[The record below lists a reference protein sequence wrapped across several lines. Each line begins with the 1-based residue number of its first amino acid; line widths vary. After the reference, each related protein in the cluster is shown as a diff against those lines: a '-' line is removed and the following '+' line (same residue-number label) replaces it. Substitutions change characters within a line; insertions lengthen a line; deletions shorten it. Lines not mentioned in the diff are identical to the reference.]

1 MYFLREWFA
10 TVKTEKTSEWAATC
24 IRFSRTYAR
33 QMVSD
38 DEAATGMAYLEGT
51 QSLSWLEEQFLNPGK
66 INLTNENIRR
76 INPATGTPIQPHT
89 NHKEFLNDHM
99 RNANF
104 VPLKILEKFLQINIA
119 EMQKVGM
126 PLDVRA
132 IDPTSSEQRKQD
144 ANLLKN
150 KPQIE
155 KDLSEIHNKIGE
167 PPVKLDHYK
176 ARFGEDPANGN
187 IDAFKS
193 MGLTDGDAADVN
205 QFINYFY
212 KLKQEISAQDIIEY
226 IATVNDDSRKVQK
239 WVRDMWSKK
248 AIAGYCHVSDVTGQI
263 VHDYLA
269 PETVWIYGT
278 GRRED
283 FDDANAKFVQYRVSI
298 REMLDLFGNSF
309 DFETQF
315 SHLLMAITFAGQA
328 LEWTGIRSSNQTIG
342 WGDVRSGKQ
351 TFRMDGRESNYDDFM
366 SLKVV
371 VGYIEWDTQNQNA
384 FGEVDKSKGSSVAED
399 NQPTNEERYQT
410 KARFETPMYKS
421 FYLATSLIDQVLFNF
436 GEMTYQQIEGYNDIN
451 SKYSIITWKE
461 PGTPLAIT
469 AIPFLDLA
477 HEVWFKMLYEYRRAK
492 PSGMMYNY
500 SSIISMMENLY
511 TDQQISREAKLQ
523 KFISFLD
530 SSANQFYDYPIGP
543 DGKAI
548 INNAGQVH
556 IPLENG
562 PSQTVKIYWEQFIAT
577 LDELQEICTGRSPLR
592 AGDPG
597 NSRDSMNNQF
607 KALEY
612 SQNSTAYIPEML
624 TFMYQQYAQKTMLY
638 VQDII
643 QFKDYNTLAYK
654 YLEDGVGKEALETI
668 KGLGKKAMHKYG
680 IFIESIDQTAQRAKL
695 SQRIDFAL
703 QTSKITNA
711 QALLV
716 EDIKSPKKAFLWLAY
731 FEEKTQKQ
739 VQQNAMQL
747 QMQKTQGDQQTEQM
761 KMQGIKL
768 KGDYDVQVATIQ
780 ASADKQGKIIN
791 QQGGLAKKAMEHT
804 SDMLQIEAEADADLK
819 RQSQN
824 IDNTGKQNPPAPQP
838 VAIPSGGPAPA
849 PNVPQSAIQQ
859 NIASSQPVA
868 PSEAR
873 Q

>member
-1 MYFLREWFA
+1 MYFLREWFE
-10 TVKTEKTSEWAATC
+10 TKKSDKTAEWAAKC
-24 IRFSRTYAR
+24 ICASRMFAR

-38 DEAATGMAYLEGT
+38 AEAAEGMAYLEGC
-51 QSLSWLEEQFLNPGK
+51 QDLSWLRDQFLNPGK
-66 INLTNENIRR
+66 INLTNENRR
-76 INPATGTPIQPHT
+76 GINPATGTPIVRHE
-89 NHKEFLNDHM
+89 NHDDFLNDHM
-99 RNANF
+99 RDAHF

-119 EMQKVGM
+119 EMQKVGI

-132 IDPTSSEQRKQD
+132 TDPTSSAQRKND
-144 ANLLKN
+144 ENLLKN

-155 KDLSEIHNKIGE
+155 KDLSEIHNKVGE
-167 PPVKLDHYK
+167 PAVKLDHYK
-176 ARFGEDPANGN
+176 ARFGKDPANGN
-187 IDAFKS
+187 ISAFKS
-193 MGLTDGDAADVN
+193 MGLTDGDPADIN
-205 QFINYFY
+205 QFINHFY
-212 KLKQEISAQDIIEY
+212 KLKQEDAAQSIIEY
-226 IATVNDDSRKVQK
+226 IATDNEDAKKVQR
-239 WVRDMWSKK
+239 WVRDSWSKK
-248 AIAGYCHVSDVTGQI
+248 AIAGMCHVSDTTGKI

-283 FDDANAKFVQYRVSI
+283 FNDANAKFVQYRVSI

-309 DFETQF
+309 DFEQQF

-328 LEWTGIRSSNQTIG
+328 LEWTGIAPSMQTIS
-342 WGDVRSGKQ
+342 SGKS
-351 TFRMDGRESNYDDFM
+351 TFKKESGGQGNYDDFM
-366 SLKVV
+366 SLRVV
-371 VGYIEWDTQNQNA
+371 VGYIEWNTQNQNA
-384 FGEVDKSKGSSVAED
+384 FGEVDKSKESSVAED
-399 NQPTNEERYQT
+399 NQPTDGKRYQD

-436 GEMTYQQIEGYNDIN
+436 GEMTYQQIEGYNDAN
-451 SKYSIITWKE
+451 SNYSIITWKE

-500 SSIISMMENLY
+500 DSLIAMMEHLY
-511 TDQQISREAKLQ
+511 TDQAISKEARLQ
-523 KFISFLD
+523 KLISFLD
-530 SSANQFYDYPIGP
+530 SSANQFYTIPIGP
-543 DGKAI
+543 DGKALMQ
-548 INNAGQVH
+548 NAAEIHV
-556 IPLENG
+556 PLENG
-562 PSQTVKIYWEQFIAT
+562 PSPTVKIYWEQFIAT
-577 LDELQEICTGRSPLR
+577 LDELQDICTGKSPLR

-612 SQNSTAYIPEML
+612 SQNSTAYVPEML

-654 YLEDGVGKEALETI
+654 YLEDAVGEESLDTI
-668 KGLGKKAMHKYG
+668 QGLGKKALHRYG
-680 IFIESIDQTAQRAKL
+680 IFIESIDQTAQRVKL

-703 QTSKITNA
+703 QNGKITNA

-731 FEEKTQKQ
+731 FEEKTAKQ

-747 QMQKTQGDQQTEQM
+747 QQQQAQSQQQLEQM
-761 KMQGIKL
+761 RMQVEKI
-768 KGDYDVQVATIQ
+768 KGDYAVQVATINAD
-780 ASADKQGKIIN
+780 ASKQGKIIN
-791 QQGGLAKKAMEHT
+791 QQGTITKTAMKHA
-804 SDMLQIEAEADADLK
+804 SDVVQIEEQANADLK
-819 RQSQN
+819 VQSQN
-824 IDNTGKQNPPAPQP
+824 IDATGKQNPPAQPQGP
-838 VAIPSGGPAPA
+838 PPPSGGPPPATQAPT
-849 PNVPQSAIQQ
+849 SAIQQ
-859 NIASSQPVA
+859 NIQSSQPIA
-868 PSEAR
+868 PSAVG